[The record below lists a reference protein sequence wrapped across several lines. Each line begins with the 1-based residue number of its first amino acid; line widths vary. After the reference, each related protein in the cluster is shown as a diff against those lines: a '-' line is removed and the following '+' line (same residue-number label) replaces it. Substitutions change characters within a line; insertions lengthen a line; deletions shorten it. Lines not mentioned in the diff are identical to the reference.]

1 VRPKPGIA
9 SAEARAFIAA
19 NATGSLPVPSAS
31 TIAEFRDDSAS
42 EFRVRAERMLTRL
55 PVRHREC
62 VVAGIPCIEVVPTDS
77 DPAATLLYCYG
88 GGFVCGSAFEDLIIS
103 APLATFAN
111 LRIVAPKYRLAPEHP
126 WPAAVDDGYAVYRDL
141 LERTAPGRLAIAGES
156 AGGNLAL
163 AILLRARGENLGL
176 PAAAALLSPWC
187 DLEHGGDS
195 LEAND
200 GRDPTLSRAWV
211 EAAARLYCGTRD
223 AADPDISPING
234 AFDATFPPVLITT
247 GTRDLLMSQCV
258 RLAGVLRRAEV
269 PVDLHVWDSL
279 WHVFEFYDEIPE
291 ADVSLREIARFLQD
305 HLPSKADAS

>member
-1 VRPKPGIA
+1 M
-9 SAEARAFIAA
+9 
-19 NATGSLPVPSAS
+19 PSAA
-31 TIAEFRDDSAS
+31 TIREFRDESAS
-42 EFRVRAERMLTRL
+42 EFRVRAERMLARL
-55 PVRHREC
+55 PVCHREI
-62 VVAGIPCIEVVPTDS
+62 VVAGIPCLEVVPITPG
-77 DPAATLLYCYG
+77 PAATLLYCYG

-103 APLATFAN
+103 APLAAFAN
-111 LRIVAPKYRLAPEHP
+111 LRVVAPKYRLAPEHP
-126 WPAAVDDGYAVYRDL
+126 WPAAVDDGFAVYRDL

-163 AILLRARGENLGL
+163 AILLRARAQGLGL

-195 LEAND
+195 LDAND

-211 EAAARLYCGTRD
+211 EAAARLYCGGRD
-223 AADPDISPING
+223 AGDPDISPING

-258 RLAGVLRRAEV
+258 RLARVLRSADV
-269 PVDLHVWDSL
+269 PVDLRVWDSL

-291 ADVSLREIARFLQD
+291 ADASLREIARFLQH
-305 HLPSKADAS
+305 HLLSKADTS